1 MDRRQYIR
9 DALGNLR
16 FRLLRRLGTRPGR
29 SGMARSVALVLVAI
43 VVIGGIALAASE
55 LSDNGSSS
63 PAPRPIAQATGGSGE
78 PVSRESFLARLIPVP
93 PETVKGP
100 KAPRSVSDLVHRL
113 PLQRKVAQL
122 FLWGFEGQDLT
133 APIFGQLRKYDLG
146 GIVIQSPNYQNPQQ
160 LSSMAGEAVVISQ
173 QAKHVPP
180 WVMAA
185 QEGGDFSEFADL
197 PPAHALGDLHN
208 AREGAKEAGAAGRAL
223 KSLGVTGVLAPDV
236 DVGSPGGAVFGK
248 RLFSD
253 QADKV
258 AGLGAAVVRAYGGA
272 GVLSAPKYF
281 PGTGAVS
288 QPPDQGPAQVG
299 LSMADLRARDLRPFR
314 AAIRA
319 GAPAVVIGSGLYASD
334 DFVTPALLSSNI
346 TTGLLRRE
354 LHYRGV
360 AITDDLASPSVTAF
374 ESIPDAAVGAIRA
387 GADLVYISGTQG
399 KQEAAYLA
407 VLNAVR
413 KGDISR
419 ARVNEALA
427 RALIA
432 KQKLGLI
439 QRGGKPG
446 P

>member
-1 MDRRQYIR
+1 MDRRQYLR

-16 FRLLRRLGTRPGR
+16 FRILRRVGARPGR
-29 SGMARSVALVLVAI
+29 GGMARSVALALVAVA
-43 VVIGGIALAASE
+43 VVGGIAAVVSE
-55 LSDNGSSS
+55 LSHKDTSS
-63 PAPRPIAQATGGSGE
+63 PGGRPVAQATGGAGE
-78 PVSRESFLARLIPVP
+78 PVSRESFLARLIPAP

-100 KAPRSVSDLVHRL
+100 RAPRSVADLANRL

-146 GIVIQSPNYQNPQQ
+146 GIVITAPNYQNPQQ

-173 QAKHVPP
+173 QVKHVPP

-197 PPAHALGDLHN
+197 PPAHALGDLHT

-223 KSLGVTGVLAPDV
+223 KGLGFSGVLGPDV
-236 DVGSPGGAVFGK
+236 DVGSPGGGVFGK

-253 QADKV
+253 QPAKV
-258 AGLGAAVVRAYGGA
+258 AAYGAAAVRAYARSGL
-272 GVLSAPKYF
+272 LSAPKYF
-281 PGTGAVS
+281 PGTGGVS
-288 QPPDQGPAQVG
+288 QAPDEGPAQVG
-299 LSMADLRARDLRPFR
+299 LSMSELRQRDLVPFR

-319 GAPAVVIGSGLYASD
+319 GAPAVIVGSGLYASD
-334 DFVTPALLSSNI
+334 DFVTPALLSTNI

-354 LHYRGV
+354 MHYRGV

-374 ESIPDAAVGAIRA
+374 ESIPDAAVGAVKA
-387 GADLVYISGTQG
+387 GADLVYISGSQG

-419 ARVNEALA
+419 TRVNEAVT
-427 RALIA
+427 RALTA
-432 KQKLGLI
+432 KRKLGLI
-439 QRGGKPG
+439 RAGGQTG